1 MEYDSENDE
10 YICALDRRL
19 KKIGLIKRTSKS
31 GYISQVTKYEC
42 ENCEGCP
49 VKNKC
54 TKAKGNKQI
63 QVSKKFVEKR
73 KVSFENITTPEGIIL
88 RMNRS
93 IQAEGTFGVIKE
105 DHGFRRFLLR
115 GSVNVK
121 IEFLLKALAY
131 NIAKLHNKII
141 GNRLGC
147 SLFVKEIL

>member
-1 MEYDSENDE
+1 
-10 YICALDRRL
+10 
-19 KKIGLIKRTSKS
+19 
-31 GYISQVTKYEC
+31 
-42 ENCEGCP
+42 
-49 VKNKC
+49 
-54 TKAKGNKQI
+54 
-63 QVSKKFVEKR
+63 
-73 KVSFENITTPEGIIL
+73 
-88 RMNRS
+88 MNRS